1 MNSDNH
7 TQMKNE
13 SKKYQTSLQ
22 RIIATFTIS
31 NTHSGVYY
39 QVVWSFLL
47 NDDWPV
53 VTETLNFS

>member
-13 SKKYQTSLQ
+13 SKEYQTSLQ
-22 RIIATFTIS
+22 RIIATFKIS
-31 NTHSGVYY
+31 NTHWGVYY